1 MEISPGIVN
10 LLVVKHDK
18 SCMSAGSANAK
29 ACSGYSKFIYIVKE
43 PDTSKCSPLIMPSL
57 IKYFKRWNKD
67 LPCPVAAALVLILWG
82 MTLEPEQAPPITWF

>member
-29 ACSGYSKFIYIVKE
+29 ACSGYSKLIYIVKE

-57 IKYFKRWNKD
+57 IKYFKR
-67 LPCPVAAALVLILWG
+67 
-82 MTLEPEQAPPITWF
+82 